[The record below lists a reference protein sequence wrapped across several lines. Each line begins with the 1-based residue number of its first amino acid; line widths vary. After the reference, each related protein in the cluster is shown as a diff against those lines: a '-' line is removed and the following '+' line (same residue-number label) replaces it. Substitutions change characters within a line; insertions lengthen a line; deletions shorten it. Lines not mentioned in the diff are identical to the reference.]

1 MLPERLRILTMPNT
15 REQFTALVAAGSRCD
30 LDHAALEIA
39 RIAYPDLDPRP
50 YLARIEAYAD
60 TLRTR
65 IGQTLP
71 PHQATLEVARYLF
84 EELEFRGNSD
94 DYYDPRNSFLNDVL
108 DRRTG
113 IPIALS
119 VLLLSVTARLGLP
132 AHGVGFPGH
141 FLVRVDAPNG
151 PLILDPFS
159 GGRTLRRDELLARL
173 RAFSEAGGGQP
184 GSDLQRVLPQALQ
197 PTGTLEILG
206 RMLGN
211 LLSIYLEREDN
222 EAALMAVDLLLI
234 VAPDA
239 PEPTRL
245 RGLLYERLECYASAL
260 GDLRRYLTLAPS
272 GPLAAEVRTRIL
284 ELEEHG
290 ALH

>member
-1 MLPERLRILTMPNT
+1 MPT
-15 REQFTALVAAGSRCD
+15 PREQFAALIAGGNRCD
-30 LDHAALEIA
+30 LDRAALGIA
-39 RIAYPDLDPRP
+39 RIAYPDIDPAP

-65 IGQTLP
+65 TGRTLP
-71 PHQATLEVARYLF
+71 PHEATLEVARYLF
-84 EELEFRGNSD
+84 EELGFHGNSD

-119 VLLLSVTARLGLP
+119 VLLLSVAARLDLP
-132 AHGVGFPGH
+132 VHGVSFPGH

-151 PLILDPFS
+151 PIILDPFS
-159 GGRTLRRDELLARL
+159 GGRMVPRNELLTRL
-173 RAFSEAGGGQP
+173 RAFAEAGGGQP

-197 PTGTLEILG
+197 PTGALEILG

-211 LLSIYLEREDN
+211 LLSIYLDRNDN
-222 EAALMAVDLLLI
+222 QAALTTVDLLLTL
-234 VAPDA
+234 APDA

-260 GDLRRYLTLAPS
+260 DDLRRYLTLAPS
-272 GPLAAEVRTRIL
+272 GPFAADVRSRIL
-284 ELEEHG
+284 DLEEHG

>member
-1 MLPERLRILTMPNT
+1 MPSP
-15 REQFTALVAAGSRCD
+15 REQFAALVAAGNGCD
-30 LDHAALEIA
+30 LDRAALEIA
-39 RIAYPDLDPRP
+39 RIAYPDLDPSP
-50 YLARIEAYAD
+50 YMARIEAYAD

-65 IGQTLP
+65 VGRTLP
-71 PHQATLEVARYLF
+71 PDEATLEIARYLF
-84 EELEFRGNSD
+84 EELGFHGNSE

-119 VLLLSVTARLGLP
+119 VLLLSVAARLNLP

-159 GGRTLRRDELLARL
+159 GGRAVPRDELLARL
-173 RAFSEAGGGQP
+173 RAFAEAGGGPP
-184 GSDLQRVLPQALQ
+184 GSDLQRVLAQALQ

-211 LLSIYLEREDN
+211 LLSIYLDRDDSQ
-222 EAALMAVDLLLI
+222 AALHTVDLLLV

-245 RGLLYERLECYASAL
+245 RGILYERLECYASAL
-260 GDLRRYLTLAPS
+260 GDLRRYLVLAPR
-272 GPLAAEVRTRIL
+272 GPFAAEVRTRIL